1 MMEKLAEIKDGTV
14 FKSGVTDRC
23 NLFLGYKK
31 EDRSTDYELEKR
43 RYLMK
48 KLKFDSYDG
57 VCFLNGLVFF
67 APVALL
73 VRTQAGVSE
82 HVFFLLQA
90 LLSGVIFLGEI
101 PTGFITDKIG
111 YRKSLILA
119 QVLLL
124 GARSLLLAAFVSRSL
139 ALFVV
144 EAVVEGIAACFT
156 SGTGSAY
163 LYNLYG
169 ENGYLVK
176 TAHAENFGIAGFIIS
191 TVAYAGI
198 YKISGMEGLL
208 ITTVVMD
215 IIAVVCSF
223 FLRSESSKTII
234 ADRKEVQILAV
245 FKNKKAFL
253 FVISLAIFSIAW
265 LLINFFYVV
274 KLENCGLPVEWMSLI
289 ILSYSAVQMLA
300 EPILGKLSDGK
311 NGKSSREKLPA
322 VTAATAGVAFLL
334 FGVVKFRAAVL
345 LLMLILPLLL
355 NLPEYLLMD
364 LENQFVDEA
373 ECGSQRAATLS
384 VLNMGVNL
392 VEILTLSASAFLT
405 KIGIQWCF
413 VFVGCFLMA
422 IALLFARIQ
431 K

>member
-1 MMEKLAEIKDGTV
+1 
-14 FKSGVTDRC
+14 
-23 NLFLGYKK
+23 
-31 EDRSTDYELEKR
+31 
-43 RYLMK
+43 MK

-82 HVFFLLQA
+82 HVFFILQA

-139 ALFVV
+139 VLFVV

-163 LYNLYG
+163 LYALYG
-169 ENGYLVK
+169 ENGYLAK
-176 TAHAENFGIAGFIIS
+176 TAHAGNFGTAGFIIS

-215 IIAVVCSF
+215 VIAVVCSF
-223 FLRSESSKTII
+223 YLRSESSKTVI

-265 LLINFFYVV
+265 LLINFFYVE

-311 NGKSSREKLPA
+311 NGKSGRGKLPA

-334 FGVVKFRAAVL
+334 FGVVKFRSAVL

-355 NLPEYLLMD
+355 NLPEYLLMN

>member
-1 MMEKLAEIKDGTV
+1 
-14 FKSGVTDRC
+14 
-23 NLFLGYKK
+23 
-31 EDRSTDYELEKR
+31 
-43 RYLMK
+43 MK

-82 HVFFLLQA
+82 HIFFLLQA

-111 YRKSLILA
+111 YRKSLIWA
-119 QVLLL
+119 QVLLF
-124 GARSLLLAAFVSRSL
+124 GARSLLLAAYVSRSL
-139 ALFVV
+139 VLFVV
-144 EAVVEGIAACFT
+144 EAVVEGIAACFA

-163 LYNLYG
+163 LYDLYG

-176 TAHAENFGIAGFIIS
+176 TAHAENFGTAGFIIS

-215 IIAVVCSF
+215 VIAVVCSF

-234 ADRKEVQILAV
+234 ADRKEVQILAI

-289 ILSYSAVQMLA
+289 ILIYSAVQMLA

-311 NGKSSREKLPA
+311 NGKSGRGKLPA

-334 FGVVKFRAAVL
+334 FGVVKFRSAVL

-355 NLPEYLLMD
+355 NLPEYLLMN
-364 LENQFVDEA
+364 LENQFVDET

>member
-1 MMEKLAEIKDGTV
+1 
-14 FKSGVTDRC
+14 
-23 NLFLGYKK
+23 
-31 EDRSTDYELEKR
+31 
-43 RYLMK
+43 MK

-144 EAVVEGIAACFT
+144 EAVVEGTAACFT

-163 LYNLYG
+163 LYDLYG

-176 TAHAENFGIAGFIIS
+176 TAHAENFGTAGFIIS

-208 ITTVVMD
+208 ITTVVMN

-223 FLRSESSKTII
+223 YLRSESSKTVI

-274 KLENCGLPVEWMSLI
+274 KLENCGLPVECMSLI

-300 EPILGKLSDGK
+300 EPILEKLPVGK
-311 NGKSSREKLPA
+311 NGKSGRKKLLA
-322 VTAATAGVAFLL
+322 VTAVTAGVAFLL
-334 FGVVKFRAAVL
+334 FGVIKFRAAVL

-364 LENQFVDEA
+364 LENQFVDET

-384 VLNMGVNL
+384 VINMGVNL

>member
-1 MMEKLAEIKDGTV
+1 
-14 FKSGVTDRC
+14 
-23 NLFLGYKK
+23 
-31 EDRSTDYELEKR
+31 
-43 RYLMK
+43 MK

-139 ALFVV
+139 VLFVV

-163 LYNLYG
+163 LYALYG
-169 ENGYLVK
+169 ENGYLAK
-176 TAHAENFGIAGFIIS
+176 TAHAGNFGTAGFIIS

-208 ITTVVMD
+208 ITTVVMN

-223 FLRSESSKTII
+223 FLRSESSKTVI

-322 VTAATAGVAFLL
+322 VTAAAAGVAFLL

-355 NLPEYLLMD
+355 NLPEYLLMN

-413 VFVGCFLMA
+413 VFVGCFLMV

>member
-1 MMEKLAEIKDGTV
+1 
-14 FKSGVTDRC
+14 
-23 NLFLGYKK
+23 
-31 EDRSTDYELEKR
+31 
-43 RYLMK
+43 MK

-139 ALFVV
+139 VLFVV

-163 LYNLYG
+163 LYALYG
-169 ENGYLVK
+169 ENGYLAK
-176 TAHAENFGIAGFIIS
+176 TAHAGNFGTAGFIIS

-208 ITTVVMD
+208 ITTVVMN

-223 FLRSESSKTII
+223 YLRSESSKTVI

-265 LLINFFYVV
+265 LLINFFYVE

-322 VTAATAGVAFLL
+322 VTAAAAGVAFLL

-355 NLPEYLLMD
+355 NLPEYLLMN
-364 LENQFVDEA
+364 LENQFVDET

>member
-1 MMEKLAEIKDGTV
+1 
-14 FKSGVTDRC
+14 
-23 NLFLGYKK
+23 
-31 EDRSTDYELEKR
+31 
-43 RYLMK
+43 MK

-163 LYNLYG
+163 LYALYG
-169 ENGYLVK
+169 ENGYLAK
-176 TAHAENFGIAGFIIS
+176 AAHAGNFGTAGFIIS

-223 FLRSESSKTII
+223 FLRSESSKTVI

-265 LLINFFYVV
+265 LLINFFYVE

-311 NGKSSREKLPA
+311 NVKSGRGKLPA

-392 VEILTLSASAFLT
+392 EEILTLSASAFLT

>member
-1 MMEKLAEIKDGTV
+1 
-14 FKSGVTDRC
+14 
-23 NLFLGYKK
+23 
-31 EDRSTDYELEKR
+31 
-43 RYLMK
+43 MK

-82 HVFFLLQA
+82 HIFFLLQA

-111 YRKSLILA
+111 YRKSLIWA
-119 QVLLL
+119 QVLLF

-144 EAVVEGIAACFT
+144 EAVVEGIAVCFT

-163 LYNLYG
+163 LYDLYG

-176 TAHAENFGIAGFIIS
+176 TAHAENFGTAGFIIS

-234 ADRKEVQILAV
+234 ADRKEVQILAI

-289 ILSYSAVQMLA
+289 SLIYSAVQMLA

-311 NGKSSREKLPA
+311 NGKSGRGKLPA

-334 FGVVKFRAAVL
+334 FGVVKFRSAVL

-355 NLPEYLLMD
+355 NLPEYLLMN

-413 VFVGCFLMA
+413 VFVGCFLMV

>member
-1 MMEKLAEIKDGTV
+1 
-14 FKSGVTDRC
+14 
-23 NLFLGYKK
+23 
-31 EDRSTDYELEKR
+31 
-43 RYLMK
+43 MK

-82 HVFFLLQA
+82 HVFFILQA

-139 ALFVV
+139 VLFVV

-163 LYNLYG
+163 LYALYG
-169 ENGYLVK
+169 ENGYLAK
-176 TAHAENFGIAGFIIS
+176 TAHAGNFGTAGFIIS

-234 ADRKEVQILAV
+234 ANRKEVQILAV

-311 NGKSSREKLPA
+311 NGKSGREKLPA

-355 NLPEYLLMD
+355 NLPEYLLMN

>member
-1 MMEKLAEIKDGTV
+1 
-14 FKSGVTDRC
+14 
-23 NLFLGYKK
+23 
-31 EDRSTDYELEKR
+31 
-43 RYLMK
+43 MK

-139 ALFVV
+139 VLFVV
-144 EAVVEGIAACFT
+144 EAVVEGIAACFI

-163 LYNLYG
+163 LYALYG
-169 ENGYLVK
+169 ENGYLAK
-176 TAHAENFGIAGFIIS
+176 TAHAGNFGTAGFIIS

-208 ITTVVMD
+208 ITTVVMN

-223 FLRSESSKTII
+223 FLRSESSKTVI

-311 NGKSSREKLPA
+311 NGKSGRKKLPA
-322 VTAATAGVAFLL
+322 VTAVTAGVAFLL
-334 FGVVKFRAAVL
+334 FGVIKFRAAVL

-364 LENQFVDEA
+364 LENQFVDET

-392 VEILTLSASAFLT
+392 VGILTLSASAFLT

>member
-1 MMEKLAEIKDGTV
+1 
-14 FKSGVTDRC
+14 
-23 NLFLGYKK
+23 
-31 EDRSTDYELEKR
+31 
-43 RYLMK
+43 MK

-139 ALFVV
+139 VLFVV

-163 LYNLYG
+163 LYALYG

-176 TAHAENFGIAGFIIS
+176 TAHAENFGTAGFIIS

-223 FLRSESSKTII
+223 FLRSESSKAVI
-234 ADRKEVQILAV
+234 ADRKEVQILAI

-274 KLENCGLPVEWMSLI
+274 KLENCGLPVECMSLI

-311 NGKSSREKLPA
+311 NGKSGRKKLLA
-322 VTAATAGVAFLL
+322 VTAVTAGVAFLL
-334 FGVVKFRAAVL
+334 FGVIKFRAAVL

-364 LENQFVDEA
+364 LENQFVDET

-384 VLNMGVNL
+384 VINMGVNL

-413 VFVGCFLMA
+413 VFVGCFLMV

>member
-1 MMEKLAEIKDGTV
+1 
-14 FKSGVTDRC
+14 
-23 NLFLGYKK
+23 
-31 EDRSTDYELEKR
+31 
-43 RYLMK
+43 MK

-144 EAVVEGIAACFT
+144 EAVVEGTAACFT

-163 LYNLYG
+163 LYDLYG

-176 TAHAENFGIAGFIIS
+176 TAHAENFGTAGFIIS

-208 ITTVVMD
+208 ITTVVMN

-223 FLRSESSKTII
+223 FLRSESSKTVI

-265 LLINFFYVV
+265 LLINFFYVA

-311 NGKSSREKLPA
+311 NGKSGRKKLPA

-355 NLPEYLLMD
+355 NLPEYLLMN

-373 ECGSQRAATLS
+373 ECGSQRAAMLS

>member
-1 MMEKLAEIKDGTV
+1 
-14 FKSGVTDRC
+14 
-23 NLFLGYKK
+23 
-31 EDRSTDYELEKR
+31 
-43 RYLMK
+43 MK

-144 EAVVEGIAACFT
+144 EAVVEGTATCFT

-163 LYNLYG
+163 LYDLYG

-176 TAHAENFGIAGFIIS
+176 TAHAENFGTAGFIIS

-223 FLRSESSKTII
+223 FLRSESSKTVI
-234 ADRKEVQILAV
+234 ADRKEVQILAI

-265 LLINFFYVV
+265 LLINFFYVE

-311 NGKSSREKLPA
+311 NGKSGRGKLPA

-334 FGVVKFRAAVL
+334 FRVVKFRAAVL

-364 LENQFVDEA
+364 LENQFVDET

>member
-1 MMEKLAEIKDGTV
+1 
-14 FKSGVTDRC
+14 
-23 NLFLGYKK
+23 
-31 EDRSTDYELEKR
+31 
-43 RYLMK
+43 MK

-82 HVFFLLQA
+82 HIFFLLQA

-111 YRKSLILA
+111 YRKSLIWA
-119 QVLLL
+119 QVLLF

-163 LYNLYG
+163 LYALYG
-169 ENGYLVK
+169 ENGYLAK
-176 TAHAENFGIAGFIIS
+176 TAHAGNFGTAGFIIS

-208 ITTVVMD
+208 ITTVVANAT
-215 IIAVVCSF
+215 AVACSF
-223 FLRSESSKTII
+223 FLRSESSKTVI

-265 LLINFFYVV
+265 LLINFFYVE

-289 ILSYSAVQMLA
+289 ILIYSAVQMLA
-300 EPILGKLSDGK
+300 EPILEKLFVGK
-311 NGKSSREKLPA
+311 NGKSGRKKLLT
-322 VTAATAGVAFLL
+322 VTAVTAGVAFLL
-334 FGVVKFRAAVL
+334 FGVIKLRAAVL

-364 LENQFVDEA
+364 LENQFVDET

-413 VFVGCFLMA
+413 VFVGCFLMV
-422 IALLFARIQ
+422 IALLFVRIQ

>member
-1 MMEKLAEIKDGTV
+1 
-14 FKSGVTDRC
+14 
-23 NLFLGYKK
+23 
-31 EDRSTDYELEKR
+31 
-43 RYLMK
+43 MK
-48 KLKFDSYDG
+48 KLKIDSYDG

-82 HVFFLLQA
+82 HIFFLLQA

-111 YRKSLILA
+111 YRKSLIWA
-119 QVLLL
+119 QVLLF

-163 LYNLYG
+163 LYALYG
-169 ENGYLVK
+169 ENGYLAK
-176 TAHAENFGIAGFIIS
+176 TAHAGNFGTAGFIIS

-208 ITTVVMD
+208 ITTVVTN

-223 FLRSESSKTII
+223 FLRSESSKTVI

-265 LLINFFYVV
+265 LLINFFYVE

-300 EPILGKLSDGK
+300 EPILEKLSVGK
-311 NGKSSREKLPA
+311 NGKSGRKKLLA
-322 VTAATAGVAFLL
+322 VTAVTAGVAFLL
-334 FGVVKFRAAVL
+334 FGVIKLRAAVL

-364 LENQFVDEA
+364 LENQFVDET

-413 VFVGCFLMA
+413 VFVGCFLMV
-422 IALLFARIQ
+422 IALLFVRIQ

>member
-1 MMEKLAEIKDGTV
+1 
-14 FKSGVTDRC
+14 
-23 NLFLGYKK
+23 
-31 EDRSTDYELEKR
+31 
-43 RYLMK
+43 MK

-144 EAVVEGIAACFT
+144 EAVVEGTATCFT

-163 LYNLYG
+163 LYDLYG

-176 TAHAENFGIAGFIIS
+176 TAHAENFGTAGFIIS

-223 FLRSESSKTII
+223 FLRSESSKAVI
-234 ADRKEVQILAV
+234 ADRKEVQILAI

-265 LLINFFYVV
+265 LLINFFYVE

-311 NGKSSREKLPA
+311 NGKSGREKLPA

>member
-1 MMEKLAEIKDGTV
+1 
-14 FKSGVTDRC
+14 
-23 NLFLGYKK
+23 
-31 EDRSTDYELEKR
+31 
-43 RYLMK
+43 MK

-82 HVFFLLQA
+82 HVFFILQA

-139 ALFVV
+139 VLFVV
-144 EAVVEGIAACFT
+144 EAVVEGIATCFT

-163 LYNLYG
+163 LYALYG
-169 ENGYLVK
+169 ENGYLAK
-176 TAHAENFGIAGFIIS
+176 TAHAGNFGTAGFIIS

-322 VTAATAGVAFLL
+322 VTAAAAGVAFLL

>member
-1 MMEKLAEIKDGTV
+1 
-14 FKSGVTDRC
+14 
-23 NLFLGYKK
+23 
-31 EDRSTDYELEKR
+31 
-43 RYLMK
+43 MK

-144 EAVVEGIAACFT
+144 EAVVEGTAACFT

-163 LYNLYG
+163 LYDLYG

-176 TAHAENFGIAGFIIS
+176 TAHAENFGTAGFIIS

-223 FLRSESSKTII
+223 YLRSESSKTII

-265 LLINFFYVV
+265 LLINFFYVE

-311 NGKSSREKLPA
+311 NGKSGRGKLPA
-322 VTAATAGVAFLL
+322 VTAATAGVTFLF

-364 LENQFVDEA
+364 LENQFVDET
-373 ECGSQRAATLS
+373 ECGGQRAATLS

-413 VFVGCFLMA
+413 VFVGCFLMV

>member
-1 MMEKLAEIKDGTV
+1 
-14 FKSGVTDRC
+14 
-23 NLFLGYKK
+23 
-31 EDRSTDYELEKR
+31 
-43 RYLMK
+43 MK

-82 HVFFLLQA
+82 HIFFLLQA

-139 ALFVV
+139 VLFVV

-163 LYNLYG
+163 LYALYG
-169 ENGYLVK
+169 ENGYLAK
-176 TAHAENFGIAGFIIS
+176 TAHAGNFGTAGFIIS

-208 ITTVVMD
+208 ITTVVMN

-223 FLRSESSKTII
+223 YLRSESSKTVI

-265 LLINFFYVV
+265 LLINFFYVE

-289 ILSYSAVQMLA
+289 ILIYSAVQMLA
-300 EPILGKLSDGK
+300 EPILEKLSDGK
-311 NGKSSREKLPA
+311 NGKSGRGKLPA

-355 NLPEYLLMD
+355 NLPEYLLMN

-413 VFVGCFLMA
+413 VFVGCFLMV

>member
-1 MMEKLAEIKDGTV
+1 
-14 FKSGVTDRC
+14 
-23 NLFLGYKK
+23 
-31 EDRSTDYELEKR
+31 
-43 RYLMK
+43 MK
-48 KLKFDSYDG
+48 KLKVDSYDG

-82 HVFFLLQA
+82 HIFFLLQA

-139 ALFVV
+139 VLFVV

-163 LYNLYG
+163 LYALYG
-169 ENGYLVK
+169 ENGYLAK
-176 TAHAENFGIAGFIIS
+176 TAHAGNFGTAGFIIS

-223 FLRSESSKTII
+223 FLRSESSKTVI

-265 LLINFFYVV
+265 LLINFFYVE

-311 NGKSSREKLPA
+311 NGKSGRGKLPA
-322 VTAATAGVAFLL
+322 VTAAAAGVAFLF

-345 LLMLILPLLL
+345 LLMLMLPLLL
-355 NLPEYLLMD
+355 NLPEYLLMN

>member
-1 MMEKLAEIKDGTV
+1 
-14 FKSGVTDRC
+14 
-23 NLFLGYKK
+23 
-31 EDRSTDYELEKR
+31 
-43 RYLMK
+43 MK

-82 HVFFLLQA
+82 HIFFLLQA

-119 QVLLL
+119 QVLLF

-163 LYNLYG
+163 LYDLYG

-176 TAHAENFGIAGFIIS
+176 TAHAENFGTAGFIIS

-215 IIAVVCSF
+215 VIAVVCSF
-223 FLRSESSKTII
+223 YLRSESSKTII
-234 ADRKEVQILAV
+234 ADRKEVQILAI

-265 LLINFFYVV
+265 LLINFFYVE

-311 NGKSSREKLPA
+311 NVKSGRGKLPA

-345 LLMLILPLLL
+345 ILMLILPLLL

-413 VFVGCFLMA
+413 VFVGCFLMV

>member
-1 MMEKLAEIKDGTV
+1 MLQ
-14 FKSGVTDRC
+14 
-23 NLFLGYKK
+23 
-31 EDRSTDYELEKR
+31 KR
-43 RYLMK
+43 R
-48 KLKFDSYDG
+48 S

-82 HVFFLLQA
+82 HVFFILQA

-139 ALFVV
+139 VLFVV
-144 EAVVEGIAACFT
+144 EAVVEEIAACFT

-176 TAHAENFGIAGFIIS
+176 TAHAENFGTAGFIIS

-265 LLINFFYVV
+265 LLINFFYVE

-311 NGKSSREKLPA
+311 NVKSGRGKLPA

-355 NLPEYLLMD
+355 NLPEYLLMN

-373 ECGSQRAATLS
+373 ECGSQRAAMLS

>member
-1 MMEKLAEIKDGTV
+1 
-14 FKSGVTDRC
+14 
-23 NLFLGYKK
+23 
-31 EDRSTDYELEKR
+31 
-43 RYLMK
+43 MK

-139 ALFVV
+139 VLFVV

-163 LYNLYG
+163 LYALYG
-169 ENGYLVK
+169 ENGYLAK
-176 TAHAENFGIAGFIIS
+176 TAHAGNFGTAGFIIS

-215 IIAVVCSF
+215 VIAVVCSF
-223 FLRSESSKTII
+223 YLRSESSKTII

-322 VTAATAGVAFLL
+322 VTATTAGVAFFL

-355 NLPEYLLMD
+355 NLPEYLLMN

>member
-1 MMEKLAEIKDGTV
+1 
-14 FKSGVTDRC
+14 
-23 NLFLGYKK
+23 
-31 EDRSTDYELEKR
+31 
-43 RYLMK
+43 MK

-139 ALFVV
+139 VLFVV

-169 ENGYLVK
+169 ENGYLAK
-176 TAHAENFGIAGFIIS
+176 TAHAGNFGTAGFIIS

-215 IIAVVCSF
+215 VIAVVCSF

-289 ILSYSAVQMLA
+289 ILIYSAVQMLA
-300 EPILGKLSDGK
+300 EPILEKLSDGK
-311 NGKSSREKLPA
+311 NGKSGREKLPA

-355 NLPEYLLMD
+355 NLPEYLLMN

>member
-1 MMEKLAEIKDGTV
+1 
-14 FKSGVTDRC
+14 
-23 NLFLGYKK
+23 
-31 EDRSTDYELEKR
+31 
-43 RYLMK
+43 MK

-163 LYNLYG
+163 LYALYG
-169 ENGYLVK
+169 ENGYLAK
-176 TAHAENFGIAGFIIS
+176 TAHAGNFGTAGFIIS

-265 LLINFFYVV
+265 LLINFFYVE

-311 NGKSSREKLPA
+311 NGKSGREKLPA
-322 VTAATAGVAFLL
+322 VTAAAAGVAFLL

-413 VFVGCFLMA
+413 VFVGCFLMV

>member
-1 MMEKLAEIKDGTV
+1 
-14 FKSGVTDRC
+14 
-23 NLFLGYKK
+23 
-31 EDRSTDYELEKR
+31 
-43 RYLMK
+43 MK

-82 HVFFLLQA
+82 HIFFLLQA

-234 ADRKEVQILAV
+234 ADRKEVQILAI

-265 LLINFFYVV
+265 LLINFFYVE

-311 NGKSSREKLPA
+311 NGKSGRGKLPA

-364 LENQFVDEA
+364 LENQFVDET

>member
-1 MMEKLAEIKDGTV
+1 
-14 FKSGVTDRC
+14 
-23 NLFLGYKK
+23 
-31 EDRSTDYELEKR
+31 
-43 RYLMK
+43 MK

-163 LYNLYG
+163 LYALYG
-169 ENGYLVK
+169 ENGYLAK
-176 TAHAENFGIAGFIIS
+176 TAHAGNFGTAGFIIS

-215 IIAVVCSF
+215 VIAVVCSF
-223 FLRSESSKTII
+223 YLRSESSKTII

-373 ECGSQRAATLS
+373 ECGSQRAAMLS

>member
-1 MMEKLAEIKDGTV
+1 
-14 FKSGVTDRC
+14 
-23 NLFLGYKK
+23 
-31 EDRSTDYELEKR
+31 
-43 RYLMK
+43 MK

-82 HVFFLLQA
+82 HVFFILQA

-139 ALFVV
+139 VLFVV

-163 LYNLYG
+163 LYALYG
-169 ENGYLVK
+169 ENGYLAK
-176 TAHAENFGIAGFIIS
+176 TAHAGNFGTAGFIIS

-215 IIAVVCSF
+215 VIAVVCSF

-265 LLINFFYVV
+265 LLINFFYVE

-289 ILSYSAVQMLA
+289 ILIYSAVQMLA

-311 NGKSSREKLPA
+311 NGKSGRGKLPA

-334 FGVVKFRAAVL
+334 FRVVKFRAAVL

-355 NLPEYLLMD
+355 NLPEYLLMN

>member
-1 MMEKLAEIKDGTV
+1 
-14 FKSGVTDRC
+14 
-23 NLFLGYKK
+23 
-31 EDRSTDYELEKR
+31 
-43 RYLMK
+43 MK

-82 HVFFLLQA
+82 HIFFLLQA

-163 LYNLYG
+163 LYALYG
-169 ENGYLVK
+169 ENGYLAK
-176 TAHAENFGIAGFIIS
+176 AAHAGNFGTAGFIIS

-223 FLRSESSKTII
+223 FLRSESSKAVI
-234 ADRKEVQILAV
+234 ADRKEVQILAI

-311 NGKSSREKLPA
+311 NGKSGRKKLLA
-322 VTAATAGVAFLL
+322 VTAVTAGVAFLL

-364 LENQFVDEA
+364 LENQFVDET
-373 ECGSQRAATLS
+373 ECSSQRAATLS

-392 VEILTLSASAFLT
+392 VEILTLSASAFLM

>member
-1 MMEKLAEIKDGTV
+1 
-14 FKSGVTDRC
+14 
-23 NLFLGYKK
+23 
-31 EDRSTDYELEKR
+31 
-43 RYLMK
+43 MK

-82 HVFFLLQA
+82 HIFFLLQA

-119 QVLLL
+119 QVLLF

-163 LYNLYG
+163 LYDLYG

-176 TAHAENFGIAGFIIS
+176 TAHAENFGTAGFIIS

-223 FLRSESSKTII
+223 FLRSESSKTVI

-265 LLINFFYVV
+265 LLINFFYVE

-311 NGKSSREKLPA
+311 NGKSGREKLPA

-345 LLMLILPLLL
+345 FLMLILPLLL
-355 NLPEYLLMD
+355 NLPEYLLMN

>member
-1 MMEKLAEIKDGTV
+1 
-14 FKSGVTDRC
+14 
-23 NLFLGYKK
+23 
-31 EDRSTDYELEKR
+31 
-43 RYLMK
+43 MK

-82 HVFFLLQA
+82 HVFFILQA

-139 ALFVV
+139 VLFVV

-163 LYNLYG
+163 LYALYG
-169 ENGYLVK
+169 ENGYLAK
-176 TAHAENFGIAGFIIS
+176 TAHAGNFGTAGFIIS

-215 IIAVVCSF
+215 VIAVVCSF

-265 LLINFFYVV
+265 LLINFFYVE

-289 ILSYSAVQMLA
+289 ILIYSAVQMLA

-311 NGKSSREKLPA
+311 NGKSGRGKLPA

-334 FGVVKFRAAVL
+334 FGVVKFRSAVL

-355 NLPEYLLMD
+355 NLPEYLPMN

>member
-1 MMEKLAEIKDGTV
+1 
-14 FKSGVTDRC
+14 
-23 NLFLGYKK
+23 
-31 EDRSTDYELEKR
+31 
-43 RYLMK
+43 MK
-48 KLKFDSYDG
+48 KIKFDSYDG

-82 HVFFLLQA
+82 HIFFLLQA

-139 ALFVV
+139 VLFVV

-163 LYNLYG
+163 LYALYG
-169 ENGYLVK
+169 ENGYLAK
-176 TAHAENFGIAGFIIS
+176 TAHAGNFGTAGFIIS

-215 IIAVVCSF
+215 VIAVVCSF

-265 LLINFFYVV
+265 LLINFFYVE

-289 ILSYSAVQMLA
+289 ILIYSAVQMLA

-311 NGKSSREKLPA
+311 NGKSGRGKLPA

-334 FGVVKFRAAVL
+334 FGVVKFRSAVL

-355 NLPEYLLMD
+355 NLPEYLLMN

>member
-1 MMEKLAEIKDGTV
+1 
-14 FKSGVTDRC
+14 
-23 NLFLGYKK
+23 
-31 EDRSTDYELEKR
+31 
-43 RYLMK
+43 MK

-82 HVFFLLQA
+82 HVFFILQA

-163 LYNLYG
+163 LYDLYG

-176 TAHAENFGIAGFIIS
+176 TAHAENFGTAGFIIS

-223 FLRSESSKTII
+223 FLRSESSKTVI

-265 LLINFFYVV
+265 LLINFFYVE

-311 NGKSSREKLPA
+311 NGKSGREKLPA

-405 KIGIQWCF
+405 KIGIQWCV

>member
-1 MMEKLAEIKDGTV
+1 
-14 FKSGVTDRC
+14 
-23 NLFLGYKK
+23 
-31 EDRSTDYELEKR
+31 
-43 RYLMK
+43 MK

-82 HVFFLLQA
+82 HVFFILQA

-139 ALFVV
+139 VLFVV

-163 LYNLYG
+163 LYDLYG

-176 TAHAENFGIAGFIIS
+176 TAHAENFGTAGFIIS

-223 FLRSESSKTII
+223 FLRSESSKAVI

-322 VTAATAGVAFLL
+322 VTAAAAGVAFLL

-355 NLPEYLLMD
+355 NLPEYLLMN

-413 VFVGCFLMA
+413 VFLGCFLMV

>member
-1 MMEKLAEIKDGTV
+1 
-14 FKSGVTDRC
+14 
-23 NLFLGYKK
+23 
-31 EDRSTDYELEKR
+31 
-43 RYLMK
+43 MK

-82 HVFFLLQA
+82 HIFFLLQA

-111 YRKSLILA
+111 YRKSLIWA
-119 QVLLL
+119 QVLLF

-163 LYNLYG
+163 LYALYG
-169 ENGYLVK
+169 ENGYLAK
-176 TAHAENFGIAGFIIS
+176 TAHAGNFGTAGFIIS

-208 ITTVVMD
+208 ITTVVTN

-223 FLRSESSKTII
+223 FLRSESSKMVI

-265 LLINFFYVV
+265 LLINFFYVE

-311 NGKSSREKLPA
+311 NGKSGRGKLPA
-322 VTAATAGVAFLL
+322 VTAAAAGVAFLL

-364 LENQFVDEA
+364 LENQFVDET

-413 VFVGCFLMA
+413 VFVGCFLMV
-422 IALLFARIQ
+422 IALLFVRIQ

>member
-1 MMEKLAEIKDGTV
+1 
-14 FKSGVTDRC
+14 
-23 NLFLGYKK
+23 
-31 EDRSTDYELEKR
+31 
-43 RYLMK
+43 MK

-144 EAVVEGIAACFT
+144 EAVVEGTATCFT

-163 LYNLYG
+163 LYDLYG

-176 TAHAENFGIAGFIIS
+176 TAHAENFGTAGFIIS

-223 FLRSESSKTII
+223 FLRSESSKAVI

-274 KLENCGLPVEWMSLI
+274 KLENCGLPVECMSLI

-300 EPILGKLSDGK
+300 EPILGKLPVGK
-311 NGKSSREKLPA
+311 NGKSGRKKLPA
-322 VTAATAGVAFLL
+322 VTAVTAGVAFLL
-334 FGVVKFRAAVL
+334 FGVIKFRAAVL

>member
-1 MMEKLAEIKDGTV
+1 
-14 FKSGVTDRC
+14 
-23 NLFLGYKK
+23 
-31 EDRSTDYELEKR
+31 
-43 RYLMK
+43 MK

-139 ALFVV
+139 VLFVV
-144 EAVVEGIAACFT
+144 EAVVEGIAACFI

-163 LYNLYG
+163 LYALYG
-169 ENGYLVK
+169 ENGYLAK
-176 TAHAENFGIAGFIIS
+176 TAHAGNFGTAGFIIS

-234 ADRKEVQILAV
+234 ADRKEVQILAI

-265 LLINFFYVV
+265 LLINFFYVE

-311 NGKSSREKLPA
+311 NGKSGRGKLPA

-364 LENQFVDEA
+364 LENQFVDET

>member
-1 MMEKLAEIKDGTV
+1 
-14 FKSGVTDRC
+14 
-23 NLFLGYKK
+23 
-31 EDRSTDYELEKR
+31 
-43 RYLMK
+43 MK

-139 ALFVV
+139 VLFVV

-163 LYNLYG
+163 LYALYG

-176 TAHAENFGIAGFIIS
+176 TAHAENFGTAGFIIS

-223 FLRSESSKTII
+223 FLRSESSKAVI
-234 ADRKEVQILAV
+234 ADRKEVQILAI

-311 NGKSSREKLPA
+311 NGKSGRGKLPA

>member
-1 MMEKLAEIKDGTV
+1 
-14 FKSGVTDRC
+14 
-23 NLFLGYKK
+23 
-31 EDRSTDYELEKR
+31 
-43 RYLMK
+43 MK

-82 HVFFLLQA
+82 HIFFLLQA

-139 ALFVV
+139 VLFVV

-163 LYNLYG
+163 LYALYG
-169 ENGYLVK
+169 ENGYLAK
-176 TAHAENFGIAGFIIS
+176 TAHAGNFGTAGFIIS

-223 FLRSESSKTII
+223 YLRSESSKTII
-234 ADRKEVQILAV
+234 ADRKEVQILAI

-289 ILSYSAVQMLA
+289 ILSYSAVQMLS

-311 NGKSSREKLPA
+311 NGKSGRGKLPA
-322 VTAATAGVAFLL
+322 VTAAAAGVAFLF

-355 NLPEYLLMD
+355 NLPEYLLMN

-373 ECGSQRAATLS
+373 ECGSQRAAMLS

>member
-1 MMEKLAEIKDGTV
+1 
-14 FKSGVTDRC
+14 
-23 NLFLGYKK
+23 
-31 EDRSTDYELEKR
+31 
-43 RYLMK
+43 MK

-144 EAVVEGIAACFT
+144 EAVVEGTATCFT

-163 LYNLYG
+163 LYDLYG

-176 TAHAENFGIAGFIIS
+176 TAHAENFGTAGFIIS

-223 FLRSESSKTII
+223 FLRSESSKTVI

-265 LLINFFYVV
+265 LLINFFYVE

-311 NGKSSREKLPA
+311 NGKSGRGKLPA

-334 FGVVKFRAAVL
+334 FRVVKFRAAVL

-364 LENQFVDEA
+364 LENQFVDET

-413 VFVGCFLMA
+413 VFVGCFLMV